1 MSTAVRTPA
10 SAGTA
15 TAAPASAKAPGT
27 GTPAGSAT
35 AARLVRDPEV
45 FGELAGQW
53 DDLRR
58 RSRSSTPFQSHAWL
72 HSWWLSYGHPGRLR
86 VVLVSRGGELV
97 GAAPMMLTYT
107 PLPTLVA
114 LGGDITDFSD
124 VLLDDGDPD
133 AAPALAGALHRVARG
148 AVVDLREVRPGA
160 AAERLYDAWAGPR
173 RKLRD
178 SVCLELPGVPMETL
192 LERLPAPSAKRT
204 RQKLRKIDKT
214 GVTEHLVGPA
224 EATAAVRTMLSLHEL
239 QWEGRGVTPEHL
251 LPRFRAHLQR
261 TVRKLVA
268 SGDAVLTEYRIGGE
282 TVASDISLSSA
293 DMVCGYLYGAHPRLR
308 AARLDITTMLLR
320 HDAAFA
326 ESSGRGTLS
335 LLRGTEPYKLRWQ
348 PVPVPNQ
355 RFVLARREMAP
366 GLALHTARIL
376 GRSAAAGLVRRY
388 AARGGWTW
396 RTRTTGRRSGSGRTA
411 GGENRRTAG

>member
-15 TAAPASAKAPGT
+15 TAAPASAKAPAAPEGT
-27 GTPAGSAT
+27 AT
-35 AARLVRDPEV
+35 SARLVRDPEV

-53 DDLRR
+53 DGLRR

-72 HSWWLSYGHPGRLR
+72 HSWWLSYGLPGRLR
-86 VVLVSRGGELV
+86 VVLVSRSGELV

-114 LGGDITDFSD
+114 LGGGITDFSD

-133 AAPALAGALHRVARG
+133 AAPALARALHRVARG

-173 RKLRD
+173 RKFRD
-178 SVCLELPGVPMETL
+178 SVCLELPGVSMDTM

-204 RQKLRKIDKT
+204 RQKLRKIDKA

-224 EATAAVRTMLSLHEL
+224 EATAAVRTMLRLHEL

-282 TVASDISLSSA
+282 TVASDISLSSE

-335 LLRGTEPYKLRWQ
+335 LLRGTEPHKLRWQ
-348 PVPVPNQ
+348 PHPVPNQ

-366 GLALHTARIL
+366 GLALHTAQIL
-376 GRSAAAGLVRRY
+376 GRSLAAELVRQY
-388 AARGGWTW
+388 AGGGGWMW
-396 RTRTTGRRSGSGRTA
+396 RTRTAGQRSGNGRPA
-411 GGENRRTAG
+411 EGGARRTAG